1 MLVAML
7 LPSLTLASALLL
19 VYSLSLSLLCPA
31 ATALVHPRP
40 PSPRGAR
47 LRLWAKPT
55 RTYVCEGC
63 GQEHLQR
70 VGLCSACGE
79 WNTVKVVRLP
89 SSSASK
95 LDGILGRDVARLR
108 RPATKSSH
116 GTLIDLASARETV
129 VADRI
134 QLWSREVNNVFGGGL
149 VRGSVVLIAGD
160 PGVGKS
166 TLLLQLS
173 SSVADSCAEGVIYL
187 SGEENADQILSRVTR
202 LRIPSKNI
210 KLLCDTDVD
219 ASLNTLMDLPARPAL
234 LIVDSIQMMRT
245 QSGGGVGSA
254 GSVSQVRDC
263 TALLVEFAKT
273 TGTSVVLVGH
283 VTKNGEVAGPR
294 VLEHMVDTVLYLEAS
309 EGKPSC
315 RLLRCI
321 KNRSPVS

>member
-1 MLVAML
+1 ML
-7 LPSLTLASALLL
+7 LHLFVFPITLLSWSLPLFLL
-19 VYSLSLSLLCPA
+19 SPT
-31 ATALVHPRP
+31 ATAFRRSHKL
-40 PSPRGAR
+40 PSQGAL
-47 LRLWAKPT
+47 LRLWAKPS

-63 GQEHLQR
+63 GHEYMQR

-79 WNTVKVVRLP
+79 WNTVKEVRLP
-89 SSSASK
+89 SSSGSK
-95 LDGILGRDVARLR
+95 LDSILSRDIARLR
-108 RPATKSSH
+108 RPTAKSSH
-116 GTLIDLASARETV
+116 GTLIDLASTKETV

-173 SSVADSCAEGVIYL
+173 SSVANTCAEGVIYV

-202 LRIPSKNI
+202 LRLPSKNI
-210 KLLCDTDVD
+210 RLLCDTDVD
-219 ASLNTLMDLPARPAL
+219 ASLNILLDLPDRPAL
-234 LIVDSIQMMRT
+234 VIVDSIQMMRT

-254 GSVSQVRDC
+254 GSVSQIRDC

-273 TGTSVVLVGH
+273 SGTSVVLVGH

-309 EGKPSC
+309 EGRPSC

-321 KNRSPVS
+321 KNR